1 MEKRLILFVVVSS
14 LFLFVWSAFMSKPA
28 QNAIPQISQTQVTTN
43 IPVQIQSN
51 LDNMAPLPNSEE
63 TTKVQFENELVRVV
77 FSEESAS
84 IDKIV
89 FKGYQDYEFALNNG
103 LLLDNNY
110 KFKKNKMSKSEIEF
124 VQIDKEKEIKKVFVF
139 SNQSFLIE
147 LRINVQNKTANP
159 LALNLPLVLGSLDF
173 DNKEGGLGMQFKGF
187 SILTSEKLVHP
198 DLKKDKKYENIK
210 YIGLRDRYFCAI
222 VESST
227 DNLGI
232 VQFDKKHL
240 SSITLSGNNVIL
252 NPGLQVEKVYQV
264 YLGPQ
269 KLDLLSNIKPH
280 WGQIIHFGTF
290 DFFAQILLKVLDI
303 IYGVV
308 HSWGWAI
315 VALSVLI
322 YLITYPLSI
331 KQLRSMKEMQLLQP
345 KIEEL
350 RKVYK
355 DNPQKLNKE
364 VFVLYKEHKVNPLGG
379 CLPMLLQ
386 FPVFLALYQVLM
398 RTVVLKGAKFLW
410 IKDLSE
416 PDRLVVLPNKY
427 WIIGNEFNILP
438 ILIMIAMFFQQKMS
452 SSASGG
458 VSGEQQKIMLVVIPV
473 MFGIAF
479 YHMPAGWIVYFFINS
494 ALMLGNQILISKK
507 P

>member
-1 MEKRLILFVVVSS
+1 MEKRLLLFVVVSS
-14 LFLFVWSAFMSKPA
+14 LFLFLWSAIMPKPA
-28 QNAIPQISQTQVTTN
+28 QNVAPQIPKTQSMEN
-43 IPVQIQSN
+43 IPVPVN
-51 LDNMAPLPNSEE
+51 LDIATKLPTHEE
-63 TTKVQFENELVRVV
+63 AIPVQFENDSMKVV
-77 FSEESAS
+77 FSEEHAS
-84 IDKIV
+84 INKII
-89 FKGYQDYEFALNNG
+89 FKDYQNYEFKLING
-103 LLLDNNY
+103 LLLDNY
-110 KFKKNKMSKSEIEF
+110 YSFKKIKMSKSEIEF
-124 VQIDKEKEIKKVFVF
+124 VQNDQEKEIKKVFIF
-139 SNQSFLIE
+139 SNQPFLIE
-147 LRINVQNKTANP
+147 LRINVQNKTTSSIAI
-159 LALNLPLVLGSLDF
+159 NLPLVLGTFDF
-173 DNKEGGLGMQFKGF
+173 DDNKDSRLGMQFKGF
-187 SILTSEKLVHP
+187 SILNSEKLLHP
-198 DLKKDKKYENIK
+198 DLKKDKSFVNVKFV
-210 YIGLRDRYFCAI
+210 GLKDRYFCAL
-222 VESST
+222 VESLT
-227 DNLGI
+227 DTTGF
-232 VQFDKKHL
+232 VHFDKKNLTSISL
-240 SSITLSGNNVIL
+240 SANSITI
-252 NPGLQVEKVYQV
+252 NPGQRIEKVYQI

-269 KLDLLSNIKPH
+269 REDLLSNIKPY

-308 HSWGWAI
+308 HSWGWSI
-315 VALSVLI
+315 VLLSLII

-364 VFVLYKEHKVNPLGG
+364 VFALYKEHKVNPLGG

-398 RTVVLKGAKFLW
+398 RTVVLKGARFLW

-458 VSGEQQKIMLVVIPV
+458 VSGEQQKIMLVVVPV

-479 YHMPAGWIVYFFINS
+479 YHMPSGWIVYFFINS

>member
-14 LFLFVWSAFMSKPA
+14 LFLFLWSAIMPKSS
-28 QNAIPQISQTQVTTN
+28 QNAAPQLSPTQVVTN
-43 IPVQIQSN
+43 T
-51 LDNMAPLPNSEE
+51 PLPSNVENVVKLPALEE
-63 TTKVQFENELVRVV
+63 TAKVQFENELMKVV
-77 FSEESAS
+77 FSEEHAS
-84 IDKIV
+84 IEKVI
-89 FKGYQDYEFALNNG
+89 FKEYQDYVFTLNNG

-124 VQIDKEKEIKKVFVF
+124 VQIDKEKEIKKAFIF
-139 SNQSFLIE
+139 SNQRFFIE
-147 LRINVQNKTANP
+147 LRINVQNKTTNP
-159 LALNLPLVLGSLDF
+159 LVLSLPLTLGSLDF
-173 DNKEGGLGMQFKGF
+173 NDNKDGLGGMQFKGF
-187 SILTSEKLVHP
+187 SILTSEKLLHP
-198 DLKKDKKYENIK
+198 DLKKDKSYYNIK
-210 YIGLRDRYFCAI
+210 FISLRDRYFCAI
-222 VESST
+222 AESLNDT
-227 DNLGI
+227 TGF

-240 SSITLSGNNVIL
+240 SSITLSSGSVTI
-252 NPGLQVEKVYQV
+252 NPGQQIEKVYQI

-280 WGQIIHFGTF
+280 WGQVIHFGTF

-303 IYGVV
+303 IYGLV

-315 VALSVLI
+315 VILSLLI
-322 YLITYPLSI
+322 YLITYPLSV

-350 RKVYK
+350 RKIYK

-364 VFVLYKEHKVNPLGG
+364 VFALYKEHKVNPLGG

-410 IKDLSE
+410 INDLSA
-416 PDRLVVLPNKY
+416 PDRLIILPNKY
-427 WIIGNEFNILP
+427 WVIGNEFNILP

-458 VSGEQQKIMLVVIPV
+458 VSGEQQKIMLIVIPV

-479 YHMPAGWIVYFFINS
+479 YHMPAGWIVYFFINT